1 MAANE
6 SIVELTAAVW
16 TPQERE
22 SFFDAIARHR
32 RAAGR
37 ITLAS
42 NACAFALALVVAM
55 LMAPLLYAIMGLA
68 LDLVNFVVATPDL
81 FKQVMDAIS
90 PLIDTP
96 DKVPLTRWF
105 YFAAM
110 AAIPGL
116 IVMGLIMLALR
127 RVLREA
133 AMSDAGN
140 FTVRA
145 PDPTVLAEQRFAN
158 VVAEMAV
165 AADLPAPRVFIIRS
179 AAANAA
185 AFGQDAAHATVAVS
199 TGLLDG
205 LDRAEMQGVAGHLV
219 GSIAN
224 GDMAIGTRVAT
235 TISLFGLIAK
245 LSESFGDRAAAKRF
259 AKLIRGAA
267 RHGAS
272 VEDGEL
278 ALELT
283 NPFTNS
289 FANSIDSA
297 APAPSAE
304 PSTPEQEG
312 KVPWRTIMWMPL
324 VGPLVISGFF
334 GGMLSTFVLSP
345 LLAWVWRSRK
355 FLADATAVRLTREP
369 NTLADALTKLN
380 GMPSEGAFAPWTAHM
395 SVVNVQKIGSKG
407 LFASAG
413 AKMFPSLERRLKALT
428 GMGANVATFRTP
440 GNWQRI
446 PVIGRIILVPVGVL
460 LLFLFATVIVLLA
473 YVSVALS
480 GLFTWLPAILIHAI
494 LR

>member
-1 MAANE
+1 MPAT
-6 SIVELTAAVW
+6 ELTAPAW

-32 RAAGR
+32 RTAGR
-37 ITLAS
+37 ISLVS

-55 LMAPLLYAIMGLA
+55 LMAPLLYAVMGLI
-68 LDLVNFVVATPDL
+68 LDLLNFVAATPDL
-81 FKQVMDAIS
+81 FKLVMDNIS

-96 DKVPLTRWF
+96 EKVPLGRWL
-105 YFAAM
+105 YLGVM

-116 IVMGLIMLALR
+116 IFMGLILLALG

-133 AMSDAGN
+133 SMSDAGN

-165 AADLPAPRVFIIRS
+165 AAHLAAPRVFIIQS
-179 AAANAA
+179 GAANAA
-185 AFGQDAAHATVAVS
+185 AFGQDGAHATVAVS

-205 LDRAEMQGVAGHLV
+205 LNRSEMQGVAGHLV

-224 GDMAIGTRVAT
+224 GDMAVGTRVAT
-235 TISLFGLIAK
+235 TLSLFGLIAK
-245 LSESFGDRAAAKRF
+245 LSESFGDREAARRF
-259 AKLIRGAA
+259 VKLARGAA

-272 VEDGEL
+272 IEDGEL

-283 NPFTNS
+283 NPFGTPTQ
-289 FANSIDSA
+289 
-297 APAPSAE
+297 PAKPAE
-304 PSTPEQEG
+304 PENEG
-312 KVPWRTIMWMPL
+312 QKENKIPWRTIVWMPL

-334 GGMLSTFVLSP
+334 GGVLSTFVLSP
-345 LLAWVWRSRK
+345 LLAWVWRRRK

-380 GMPSEGAFAPWTAHM
+380 GMPSEGAYAPWTAHM
-395 SVVNVQKIGSKG
+395 SVVNVQKIGGRSLISSSG
-407 LFASAG
+407 G
-413 AKMFPSLERRLKALT
+413 KMFPSLERRLKALT
-428 GMGANVATFRTP
+428 GMGASVATIKAPRSLR
-440 GNWQRI
+440 NI
-446 PVIGRIILVPVGVL
+446 PLIGWVILLPIGAL
-460 LLFLFATVIVLLA
+460 LLVLFAMVIFGLV

-480 GLFTWLPAILIHAI
+480 GLFTWLPAIVIHAI